1 MNRIVKGLLYL
12 VAALAAGVAGATTIA
27 VGPGDDLK
35 AKVEAAA
42 SEDVVEVAEGT
53 YTIGSVDLDG
63 NGRITG
69 FSTRKRTKCLP
80 DLGCYESPWGV
91 PGLLLWVR

>member
-1 MNRIVKGLLYL
+1 MNRIVKGVFCV
-12 VAALAAGVAGATTIA
+12 VAAIAAGVAGAATIA

-53 YTIGSVDLDG
+53 YT
-63 NGRITG
+63 TG

-80 DLGCYESPWGV
+80 DLGCYEVDQAGFCV
-91 PGLLLWVR
+91 IVR